1 MSNNATGTG
10 HAPLRRSARC
20 AALSRSSSS
29 SLRIA
34 SDVGQGES
42 AKDEVRRAVQPKESH
57 RGRSKKK
64 QQVPTKA
71 RSRSRGKT
79 RRTSASASVSA
90 APAAPA
96 AQQLQPQP
104 LQPQSSV
111 TPQLHSL
118 RLTQR
123 LSAAKVM
130 GGGTAKG
137 HPHQRQQL
145 LPLAEKVAEGRRTRS
160 GSKARNQLRLQ
171 HQSLHFLSSILLEE
185 DHHHHNHYLPLQ
197 LLPMRGLLRERQLP

>member
-1 MSNNATGTG
+1 MQQALGTPNFAAA
-10 HAPLRRSARC
+10 HAAPHYLAHRRAHSGSHQMLDKANRPKMRCAVQCSPRSRIVGVPRRSSRC
-20 AALSRSSSS
+20 QRRRDRDRAEKHDAHLHLHLHLS
-29 SLRIA
+29 L
-34 SDVGQGES
+34 
-42 AKDEVRRAVQPKESH
+42 QP
-57 RGRSKKK
+57 
-64 QQVPTKA
+64 QQL
-71 RSRSRGKT
+71 
-79 RRTSASASVSA
+79 
-90 APAAPA
+90 
-96 AQQLQPQP
+96 QQLQPQP

-171 HQSLHFLSSILLEE
+171 HQSLHSLSSILLEE

-197 LLPMRGLLRERQLP
+197 LLQMRGLLRERRLP